1 MAMER
6 KKVKKTASA
15 GRMSS
20 GLKQELNKEE
30 GETQMPSGQREGS
43 RGGAWLASQIRR
55 NGTVRFPRL
64 ALLQQVQ

>member
-1 MAMER
+1 MER
-6 KKVKKTASA
+6 KKVKDCKCWEDVLWSEART
-15 GRMSS
+15 
-20 GLKQELNKEE
+20 EKEE

-55 NGTVRFPRL
+55 NGKVRFPRL